1 MSSLCIWILNTGNID
16 KYTHK
21 VFFLL
26 WLLIYL
32 NSIWSKSY
40 VKHFISFEFQKFKVV
55 VLHAS
60 NIDMKQDLDLVQ
72 IKTSHLDFASD

>member
-1 MSSLCIWILNTGNID
+1 M
-16 KYTHK
+16 
-21 VFFLL
+21 
-26 WLLIYL
+26 
-32 NSIWSKSY
+32 
-40 VKHFISFEFQKFKVV
+40 KHFISSEFQKFKVV

>member
-1 MSSLCIWILNTGNID
+1 M
-16 KYTHK
+16 
-21 VFFLL
+21 
-26 WLLIYL
+26 
-32 NSIWSKSY
+32 
-40 VKHFISFEFQKFKVV
+40 KHFISFEFQKFKVV